1 MREHDARRGS
11 SGRFGISFCYGLASM
26 FFGALC
32 FDIGAHLIKRC
43 ATNTADIVSPVPE
56 LRLAV
61 ERGQMLGSQKQEGM
75 AVRPAETP
83 ATSLGL

>member
-43 ATNTADIVSPVPE
+43 ATNTADIVEGRPGIMKNSPKIAYSSE
-56 LRLAV
+56 LKS
-61 ERGQMLGSQKQEGM
+61 EF
-75 AVRPAETP
+75 
-83 ATSLGL
+83 